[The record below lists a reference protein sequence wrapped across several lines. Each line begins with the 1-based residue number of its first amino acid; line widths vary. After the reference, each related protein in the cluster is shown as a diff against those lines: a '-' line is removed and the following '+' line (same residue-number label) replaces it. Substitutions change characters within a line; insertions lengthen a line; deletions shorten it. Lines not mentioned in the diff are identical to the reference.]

1 MGALGTRFRDE
12 TIGNRLTMMMM
23 MVTIVSFSLDTDEA
37 DVTSCQNTIV
47 SANQETP
54 PPPATTIIE
63 KGGITLR

>member
-1 MGALGTRFRDE
+1 
-12 TIGNRLTMMMM
+12 M

-47 SANQETP
+47 SANQEMP

-63 KGGITLR
+63 EGGITNYVR